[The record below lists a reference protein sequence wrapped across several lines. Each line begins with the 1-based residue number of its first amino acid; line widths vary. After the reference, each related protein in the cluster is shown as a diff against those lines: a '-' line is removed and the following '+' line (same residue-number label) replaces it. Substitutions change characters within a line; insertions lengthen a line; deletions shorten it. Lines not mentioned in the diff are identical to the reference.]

1 MLLPHCT
8 KNLYL
13 NYIRIYIYQRLII
26 FLIQRMNILKITR
39 LYCILYIII
48 VKIHIVYITFIY
60 IYIYHFYSFYIHLY
74 VTLSYILLDLSLSR
88 SRNRNM
94 ERFETNSKAI
104 RTNQIVRIP
113 KRAYI
118 RVKF

>member
-26 FLIQRMNILKITR
+26 FLIQRTNIFKITR

-48 VKIHIVYITFIY
+48 VKIHITYITFIY
-60 IYIYHFYSFYIHLY
+60 ISSFYIHVY

>member
-1 MLLPHCT
+1 M
-8 KNLYL
+8 
-13 NYIRIYIYQRLII
+13 
-26 FLIQRMNILKITR
+26 
-39 LYCILYIII
+39 
-48 VKIHIVYITFIY
+48 IHITYITFIY
-60 IYIYHFYSFYIHLY
+60 ISSFYIHVY